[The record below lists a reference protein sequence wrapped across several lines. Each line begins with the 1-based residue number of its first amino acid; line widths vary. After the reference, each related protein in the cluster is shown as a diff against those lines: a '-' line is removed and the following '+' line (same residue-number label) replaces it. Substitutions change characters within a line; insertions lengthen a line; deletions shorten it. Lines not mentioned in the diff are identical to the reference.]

1 MSGEKG
7 SYRSIYSS
15 IWDDPNFQGLPPI
28 TQLVFVHLR
37 TCPECNWPCIFPFY
51 KSLLQSRFPDIEPS
65 VLDESW
71 DALCLP
77 PSRWIVYERPILW
90 IRKGLRFEPTYT
102 PALPNH
108 KLGVI
113 AILKTLPKLDI
124 VNEFAT
130 YYRLDYKVSTDG
142 DTSPD
147 EIAHATPHEGKG
159 EGKKEKIESPK
170 RRHISTSADSPFIIP
185 NDIRPE
191 VWQAFEEHRKKL
203 RKPMTDR
210 ARDLILNECLKLGQ
224 DPNDLLEQ
232 SIRKG
237 WQDVFPIKETA
248 PLPASVAALIGEPL
262 KPEHLCME
270 PGCDRTGVVGRGR
283 IMWCREHDPEKP

>member
-15 IWDDPNFQGLPPI
+15 IWDDPNFQGLSPI
-28 TQLVFVHLR
+28 TQLIFVHLR

-51 KSLLQSRFPDIEPS
+51 KPLLESRFPEIDPREVS
-65 VLDESW
+65 ESW
-71 DALCLP
+71 ERLLIP

-113 AILKTLPKLDI
+113 AILKTLPKLAI
-124 VNEFAT
+124 VNEFAK

-147 EIAHATPHEGKG
+147 EIPHAIPHEG
-159 EGKKEKIESPK
+159 EGKKEKEQKEKGENKP
-170 RRHISTSADSPFIIP
+170 TSLFSLPAV
-185 NDIRPE
+185 IRPE
-191 VWQAFEEHRKKL
+191 VWAAFEDHRKKL

-237 WQDVFPIKETA
+237 WQDVFPLKESV
-248 PLPASVAALIGEPL
+248 PLPVSVSALIGEPL
-262 KPEHLCME
+262 KPEHLCVFDD
-270 PGCDRTGVVGRGR
+270 CVKIGVIGRGKR
-283 IMWCREHDPEKP
+283 MYCREHNPDNVKGPF